1 MATKVQKNMHIYKQ
15 NRISTQKMLSL
26 LVHALVAS
34 VTTRLPLG
42 YHSVTTLN
50 VTEGGLQKN
59 RLPLYE
65 EAHFWD
71 YLVMLV
77 VLVALVVLDKLDC
90 I

>member
-1 MATKVQKNMHIYKQ
+1 MQTKLYFFTKNTYATWS
-15 NRISTQKMLSL
+15 RLSRL
-26 LVHALVAS
+26 DYHS
-34 VTTRLPLG
+34 VTTRLPFG
-42 YHSVTTLN
+42 YHSQRHRR
-50 VTEGGLQKN
+50 GMQKN

>member
-1 MATKVQKNMHIYKQ
+1 MQTKLYFFTKNTYATWS
-15 NRISTQKMLSL
+15 RLS
-26 LVHALVAS
+26 
-34 VTTRLPLG
+34 RLD
-42 YHSVTTLN
+42 YHSVTIRLPLSTSQK
-50 VTEGGLQKN
+50 GDCKKN

>member
-1 MATKVQKNMHIYKQ
+1 MQTKSHFYTKNAFATCS
-15 NRISTQKMLSL
+15 RLS
-26 LVHALVAS
+26 
-34 VTTRLPLG
+34 RLG
-42 YHSVTTLN
+42 YHSVTI
-50 VTEGGLQKN
+50 
-59 RLPLYE
+59 RLPFGYHSQRHRRGTAKKWAPSEE

>member
-1 MATKVQKNMHIYKQ
+1 MQTKLYFFTKNTYATWS
-15 NRISTQKMLSL
+15 RLSRL
-26 LVHALVAS
+26 DYHS
-34 VTTRLPLG
+34 VTIRLALG

-50 VTEGGLQKN
+50 VTEGGHKKN

>member
-1 MATKVQKNMHIYKQ
+1 MPFVHKVADKGSKNLQ
-15 NRISTQKMLSL
+15 NMQIFLK
-26 LVHALVAS
+26 
-34 VTTRLPLG
+34 
-42 YHSVTTLN
+42 
-50 VTEGGLQKN
+50 KN

>member
-1 MATKVQKNMHIYKQ
+1 MQTKLYFFTKNTYATWS
-15 NRISTQKMLSL
+15 RLSRL
-26 LVHALVAS
+26 DYQS
-34 VTTRLPLG
+34 VPTRLAFG
-42 YHSVTTLN
+42 YHSQRHRR
-50 VTEGGLQKN
+50 GPAKKN

>member
-1 MATKVQKNMHIYKQ
+1 MQTKLYFFTKNTYATWS
-15 NRISTQKMLSL
+15 RLS
-26 LVHALVAS
+26 
-34 VTTRLPLG
+34 RLA

>member
-1 MATKVQKNMHIYKQ
+1 MATKVQKNMHICKQ
-15 NRISTQKMLSL
+15 NRISSQKILMLL
-26 LVHALVAS
+26 GHALVAS
-34 VTTRLPLG
+34 ITIRLPLG

-50 VTEGGLQKN
+50 VTEGGCPKN

-77 VLVALVVLDKLDC
+77 VLVVLVALVVN
-90 I
+90 

>member
-1 MATKVQKNMHIYKQ
+1 
-15 NRISTQKMLSL
+15 MLL
-26 LVHALVAS
+26 GHALVAS
-34 VTTRLPLG
+34 ITIRLPLG

-50 VTEGGLQKN
+50 VTKGGLQKN